1 MGLGSLLPREFPG
14 LHSGHQGWRHSSGS
28 VCFITIEA
36 LGKGESELLGV
47 AWSQKVLFAAA
58 RAATRDLWLR
68 WLSLHVGAQ

>member
-14 LHSGHQGWRHSSGS
+14 LHQGWRHSSGS

-47 AWSQKVLFAAA
+47 AWSQKVLFAA
-58 RAATRDLWLR
+58 RAATGICGSD
-68 WLSLHVGAQ
+68 G